1 MISTNYNSSFPDQ
14 VVPDEEKQTLEY
26 GVKVGQA
33 IEFEWFRNN
42 RSGGDRF
49 LSNYQNYHRLKLY
62 ARGEHACLQSYKH
75 QITKHGF
82 LYCKINCTVTV
93 LKCLMK

>member
-49 LSNYQNYHRLKLY
+49 LSGSQFRLYLNLWISLLMVCHKDPMRLKLL
-62 ARGEHACLQSYKH
+62 H
-75 QITKHGF
+75 
-82 LYCKINCTVTV
+82 KI
-93 LKCLMK
+93 LSL